1 MLPFG
6 EDCTLHMCPRV
17 STKLFRSP
25 QCFSAETMGAFT
37 SKSAKVAVDFPGEA
51 KQSDTGPTNSRK
63 RNLLDKGNG
72 RLDSNTEPGKPGDDA
87 IPRDGLSSAP
97 TTGSGANSPMKRTHS
112 APRFTQPEKRPGD
125 RALAQPPAAKAAARA
140 AKMTKESKP
149 AVAQPRLDGLNEYII
164 EGPNVTA
171 EQADEYACEFERLV
185 PPANDR

>member
-1 MLPFG
+1 
-6 EDCTLHMCPRV
+6 
-17 STKLFRSP
+17 
-25 QCFSAETMGAFT
+25 MGAFT

-51 KQSDTGPTNSRK
+51 KESHSGPTNSRK

-87 IPRDGLSSAP
+87 VPRDGLSSAP

-125 RALAQPPAAKAAARA
+125 RALAQPPAAKAAAGA

-149 AVAQPRLDGLNEYII
+149 AVAQPRLDGLKEYII

-171 EQADEYACEFERLV
+171 EQADKPKKVRVTPGVQEINALLQEYGLE
-185 PPANDR
+185 